1 MPSQKPKLPKFHD
14 ALPAFIVA
22 FTLSV
27 GSGQGAYAQ
36 SADVTATE
44 LGKLLSEFVMATF
57 TCQDYL
63 GGRGHY
69 EVALSDTEA
78 TMIRLGI
85 PKLDAAETID
95 AIAKKLMADR
105 PDRQLVERVK
115 SSKTVAYTDVA
126 SSCLDSVIELQ
137 RQIKLRKLRLGL
149 E

>member
-1 MPSQKPKLPKFHD
+1 MIEGSLPRPCD
-14 ALPAFIVA
+14 QAFAVI
-22 FTLSV
+22 L
-27 GSGQGAYAQ
+27 
-36 SADVTATE
+36 
-44 LGKLLSEFVMATF
+44 
-57 TCQDYL
+57 YL

-69 EVALSDTEA
+69 EAALSDTEA
-78 TMIRLGI
+78 TMIRLGL

-95 AIAKKLMADR
+95 AIDKKLMADR

>member
-1 MPSQKPKLPKFHD
+1 MPSQKPQLPKFHD
-14 ALPAFIVA
+14 ALPAIIVA

-69 EVALSDTEA
+69 VQFKASFRSAKTARVGIHIGAVRMVRA
-78 TMIRLGI
+78 TPRLF
-85 PKLDAAETID
+85 T
-95 AIAKKLMADR
+95 R
-105 PDRQLVERVK
+105 W
-115 SSKTVAYTDVA
+115 
-126 SSCLDSVIELQ
+126 
-137 RQIKLRKLRLGL
+137 
-149 E
+149 